1 MTSTN
6 RKERTRQMTLCLFP
20 KINIPPDW
28 TGAQAK
34 AIVDLLDEI
43 STAVWDTH
51 ESQILDVIK
60 REESLLKRA
69 AGGVDNEWPF

>member
-1 MTSTN
+1 MA
-6 RKERTRQMTLCLFP
+6 LCLFQ
-20 KINIPPDW
+20 KVQIPSDW
-28 TGAQAK
+28 TGEQAK

-51 ESQILDVIK
+51 ESAILDVIK
-60 REESLLKRA
+60 RKESLLERA